1 MAGRSGLASSGGG
14 AFSLVDIHQRN
25 DGYDQDD
32 TFDFRNPSP
41 GQRADPMIYSLPP
54 TVSNGKLQWKK
65 PAMGG
70 SASTPGLQS
79 GGLSRAPSANSR
91 SRTPNLAPPPSGGD
105 APAASSIDTE
115 LSHAAVQS
123 LNNTWQYV
131 GRVEAP
137 FERPAMRNDILKLED
152 NFDSAMEHV
161 DKGQDDAQGTGVT
174 VMDRDLMN
182 IRGQVDSQ
190 YLNQTDKQKEDLTA
204 CIYEQKWTDLVLGE
218 MEDQLLVS
226 CLEQGRLL
234 RKLRARCAKIFGRQQ
249 ELHNSCV
256 QQLAGNMQQ
265 VEIYKHNMAE
275 LEEKQ
280 QHMEQRLTTAHTEQ
294 MDKMLQELEDER
306 AECKRQTA
314 DANSQV
320 VKMSETLKFLNSI
333 FKEMRKDTEQMRFAD
348 LRDAYSRLEA
358 QVEEKNTELQKLRP
372 LVSENE
378 KLAMECKVQKMQLN
392 DFTARTQAL
401 EMELVLKEKM
411 CEELMARESER
422 LSAQEL
428 RDQEEEEEEEGAL
441 GEEKK
446 SLKKKRVE
454 EEEPDELKKYEEVD
468 GETLQDIADTFGFGV
483 GGLRMVNMRC
493 NKALDAITDTSDLQ
507 KSKTEKKKRLP
518 CTGYRL
524 LLPNLMGYRP
534 SREPGWVMCCMRSLV
549 RGKMVSDTEATREGR
564 LRERMPEFVYSWFEP
579 RDEALLPMSTEQR
592 EAAVAQ
598 ADEDRWALYYGVK
611 ALAKALPE
619 AKLWYNLL
627 DERFGEDELVFYN
640 HCLRVINNVSGGLMW
655 GPRATLTD
663 FAAVTAAIEASE
675 GPHTEPELI
684 WVDVRFAGTA
694 TEHVMSNAS
703 TEDRAVVLKRT
714 ASRAL
719 DAHGKL
725 PAEQATRANGETAK
739 CVDLYSWLSV
749 MCKEHREEQAHRR
762 AAVRLMFNTASSGAL
777 TSAVDGKGKHKPGN
791 GLEDGEGAP
800 GEGGGGGGADMQ
812 QFCAMVL
819 TLNASASTGTV
830 ARLFRD
836 AFDLGDGRVTY
847 ESFMQAA
854 ELHQFFTSCLRLP
867 TFLGAE
873 HVSELEQADQ
883 DKIGAAVHFHEK
895 AFRPAIENAAAK
907 LPMDVRGRFDGLRR
921 DLALALR
928 AGGRSRDDTRAEGA
942 KTNPNIDGRAALC
955 AYRRVLDVML
965 HRRMVAREDRGEPGA
980 AAGGPWPDKVV
991 RTELAGIEAILGDWV
1006 PAGPTAGFWRK
1017 IRPEFGVIR
1026 IQRAWRARLR
1036 NQTGLPV
1043 APWRKWLLPGYGSGK
1058 SGLRKRHAMRPAS
1071 LSVTFI
1077 TVLYHDKM
1085 VDDEQRRKF
1094 KLGPT
1099 DMPTFLYEWFSRR
1112 FGARALAERHLH
1124 DFLVNVRSHSKSSL
1138 RCRTFALLCG
1148 AGQTKLE
1155 QQTFELGPTV
1165 VRFVLKT
1172 LSFISQLVDSMG
1184 GGGSGVR
1191 QLFPQTEQQ
1200 YRETLDK
1207 GEFKSTVTE
1216 QVVERTVVE
1225 LLGGQNPRLAEVKER
1240 IKMSAK
1246 IPMEDA
1252 FAVDKLISVFADEL
1266 RAEQVLR
1273 AAELQTALKPWFDQ
1287 ATATRMSLEA
1297 FVAILKKV
1305 RRQSRQSGRR
1315 AGLVAV
1321 LWLLPAAA
1329 WSRSRQP
1336 ARRASLDSIVY

>member
-428 RDQEEEEEEEGAL
+428 RDQEEEEEQEGAL

-592 EAAVAQ
+592 EAA
-598 ADEDRWALYYGVK
+598 
-611 ALAKALPE
+611 
-619 AKLWYNLL
+619 
-627 DERFGEDELVFYN
+627 
-640 HCLRVINNVSGGLMW
+640 
-655 GPRATLTD
+655 
-663 FAAVTAAIEASE
+663 
-675 GPHTEPELI
+675 
-684 WVDVRFAGTA
+684 
-694 TEHVMSNAS
+694 
-703 TEDRAVVLKRT
+703 
-714 ASRAL
+714 
-719 DAHGKL
+719 
-725 PAEQATRANGETAK
+725 
-739 CVDLYSWLSV
+739 
-749 MCKEHREEQAHRR
+749 
-762 AAVRLMFNTASSGAL
+762 
-777 TSAVDGKGKHKPGN
+777 
-791 GLEDGEGAP
+791 
-800 GEGGGGGGADMQ
+800 
-812 QFCAMVL
+812 
-819 TLNASASTGTV
+819 
-830 ARLFRD
+830 
-836 AFDLGDGRVTY
+836 
-847 ESFMQAA
+847 
-854 ELHQFFTSCLRLP
+854 
-867 TFLGAE
+867 
-873 HVSELEQADQ
+873 
-883 DKIGAAVHFHEK
+883 
-895 AFRPAIENAAAK
+895 
-907 LPMDVRGRFDGLRR
+907 
-921 DLALALR
+921 
-928 AGGRSRDDTRAEGA
+928 
-942 KTNPNIDGRAALC
+942 
-955 AYRRVLDVML
+955 
-965 HRRMVAREDRGEPGA
+965 
-980 AAGGPWPDKVV
+980 
-991 RTELAGIEAILGDWV
+991 
-1006 PAGPTAGFWRK
+1006 
-1017 IRPEFGVIR
+1017 
-1026 IQRAWRARLR
+1026 
-1036 NQTGLPV
+1036 
-1043 APWRKWLLPGYGSGK
+1043 
-1058 SGLRKRHAMRPAS
+1058 
-1071 LSVTFI
+1071 
-1077 TVLYHDKM
+1077 
-1085 VDDEQRRKF
+1085 
-1094 KLGPT
+1094 
-1099 DMPTFLYEWFSRR
+1099 
-1112 FGARALAERHLH
+1112 
-1124 DFLVNVRSHSKSSL
+1124 
-1138 RCRTFALLCG
+1138 
-1148 AGQTKLE
+1148 
-1155 QQTFELGPTV
+1155 
-1165 VRFVLKT
+1165 
-1172 LSFISQLVDSMG
+1172 
-1184 GGGSGVR
+1184 
-1191 QLFPQTEQQ
+1191 
-1200 YRETLDK
+1200 
-1207 GEFKSTVTE
+1207 
-1216 QVVERTVVE
+1216 
-1225 LLGGQNPRLAEVKER
+1225 
-1240 IKMSAK
+1240 
-1246 IPMEDA
+1246 
-1252 FAVDKLISVFADEL
+1252 
-1266 RAEQVLR
+1266 
-1273 AAELQTALKPWFDQ
+1273 
-1287 ATATRMSLEA
+1287 
-1297 FVAILKKV
+1297 
-1305 RRQSRQSGRR
+1305 
-1315 AGLVAV
+1315 
-1321 LWLLPAAA
+1321 
-1329 WSRSRQP
+1329 
-1336 ARRASLDSIVY
+1336 